1 MGGIFFLICCWMR
14 RASASVFSSA
24 LRQTSTARYAP
35 SSLAMNAGMRKESP
49 LLASSSLFPGYR
61 PTYRYQSTATPSE
74 SGEIAEDSLS
84 SLTSS
89 QIKSELFQ
97 EDEPITEVVQAISEV
112 DLSASWHVFA
122 RFLTDIH
129 DVHQIPWWMIIAGT
143 SVVIKLATWPLM
155 ANSAGISARLQQEE
169 KAAAS
174 IRENFLKNNP
184 ERSMVK
190 QQEMQKQLKE
200 HYASKGIYPS
210 RMIVSTLLLI
220 PIQVY
225 TFLEM
230 RAIIHSGYPGL
241 TTEGLL
247 WFTDLTNPDPL
258 ILLPVMITACSIANS
273 WVTVLA
279 TRRYG
284 LEPRTTATLV
294 SKVLTVFFPLVGAY
308 MATFSS
314 GLQFLI
320 GLNVFTTLLSN
331 LSYRS
336 RLVQRVLGLPRNTGI
351 SFSLDHSDPKKVKEA
366 FGNSF
371 QIITPPPLKKKG
383 AATESVA
390 KKAFSFV
397 SKKK

>member
-1 MGGIFFLICCWMR
+1 MGGIFCQSRMR
-14 RASASVFSSA
+14 RVSASVFSSA
-24 LRQTSTARYAP
+24 LRQANGTRYAP
-35 SSLAMNAGMRKESP
+35 TSLA
-49 LLASSSLFPGYR
+49 ASVALRNETSFSAMGPSLFTGNR
-61 PTYRYQSTATPSE
+61 PTYRYQSTTPAE
-74 SGEIAEDSLS
+74 TGEGLEDPLA

-97 EDEPITEVVQAISEV
+97 EDEPIMEVVQAISQV
-112 DLSASWHVFA
+112 DLSASYHVFA
-122 RFLTDIH
+122 RFLMQIH
-129 DVHQIPWWMIIAGT
+129 DVHELPWWVIIAGT
-143 SVVIKLATWPLM
+143 
-155 ANSAGISARLQQEE
+155 SARLQQEE
-169 KAAAS
+169 KATTS

-184 ERSMVK
+184 ERGMVK

-210 RMIVSTLLLI
+210 RMIISTFLLI
-220 PIQVY
+220 PIQIY
-225 TFLEM
+225 TFLEL

-247 WFTDLTNPDPL
+247 WFTDLTIPDPL
-258 ILLPVMITACSIANS
+258 LLLPVAITACSIANS

>member
-84 SLTSS
+84 SS

-210 RMIVSTLLLI
+210 
-220 PIQVY
+220 
-225 TFLEM
+225 
-230 RAIIHSGYPGL
+230 L

>member
-1 MGGIFFLICCWMR
+1 MR
-14 RASASVFSSA
+14 RVSASVFSSA
-24 LRQTSTARYAP
+24 LRNANGARYAP
-35 SSLAMNAGMRKESP
+35 TSLAASFAVRHETPFAMRSSLVTGN
-49 LLASSSLFPGYR
+49 R
-61 PTYRYQSTATPSE
+61 PTYRYQSTTPTE
-74 SGEIAEDSLS
+74 TEAVGAEDPLA

-97 EDEPITEVVQAISEV
+97 EDEPITEVVQAISQV

-122 RFLTDIH
+122 RFLTQIH
-129 DVHQIPWWMIIAGT
+129 DVHELPWWMIIAGT
-143 SVVIKLATWPLM
+143 SVVIKFLTWPLM
-155 ANSAGISARLQQEE
+155 AKSAGISARLQQEE
-169 KAAAS
+169 KATAS

-210 RMIVSTLLLI
+210 RMIMSTFLLI
-220 PIQVY
+220 PIQIY
-225 TFLEM
+225 TFLEL

-241 TTEGLL
+241 TSEGLL
-247 WFTDLTNPDPL
+247 WFTDLTTPDPL
-258 ILLPVMITACSIANS
+258 LLLPVAITACSIANS
-273 WVTVLA
+273 WMTVLA

-294 SKVLTVFFPLVGAY
+294 SKVLTVIFPFVGAY
-308 MATFSS
+308 MTTFSS

-336 RLVQRVLGLPRNTGI
+336 RLVQRVFNLPRNTGI

-366 FGNSF
+366 FGNDF
-371 QIITPPPLKKKG
+371 QQIIPPPLKKKG
-383 AATESVA
+383 ASNDSVA
-390 KKAFSFV
+390 KKAFKFV
-397 SKKK
+397 SRKK